1 MVYES
6 IVVCGH
12 YMRKERCYMKKIWGI
27 AVAIAIF
34 LAGCQ
39 NSAKEIDAAALA
51 GSLVNEITYED
62 KLESVDADTISMYIE
77 VPENTEAIMYMGSGS
92 TAEEVAVFTSKD
104 AETAGETLK
113 KVQEHLDDQTASFK
127 AYKAEEAKR
136 VEDAVLKQ
144 EGKYVILCVSGDT
157 DKANEIIEKAF
168 K

>member
-1 MVYES
+1 
-6 IVVCGH
+6 
-12 YMRKERCYMKKIWGI
+12 MKKIWGI
-27 AVAIAIF
+27 AAAIAVF
-34 LAGCQ
+34 LAGCG

-51 GSLVNEITYED
+51 ESLVNEITYED

-77 VPENTEAIMYMGSGS
+77 VPENTESVMYMGSGS
-92 TAEEVAVFTSKD
+92 TAEEVAVFTSED

-113 KVQEHLDDQTASFK
+113 KVQEHLDDQTASFQ

-144 EGKYVILCVSGDT
+144 EGKYVILCVSGDA

-168 K
+168 Q